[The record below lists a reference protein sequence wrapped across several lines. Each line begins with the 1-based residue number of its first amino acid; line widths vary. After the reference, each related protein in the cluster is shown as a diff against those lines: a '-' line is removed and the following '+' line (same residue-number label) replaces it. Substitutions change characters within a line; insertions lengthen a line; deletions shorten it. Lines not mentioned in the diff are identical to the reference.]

1 MKQKIIYLFLC
12 VVLISTLLV
21 FPSFAVNTISPVT
34 LADVTPV
41 EGEDL
46 TYDVPIFVD
55 LVDARGVDLN
65 IRLNPHLVE
74 TAEMIDPADSIENAL
89 MVPNQNGDKF
99 KVAIASANPITH
111 EGKLF
116 TLRLKLKTEAS
127 PTDELCKLLQVKVN
141 EQIVWQANDR
151 ILLTGVTDGATYKGN
166 VTITFN
172 EGTAMLNGMS
182 FVSGDTVAPNGEY
195 TLIITDTGGK
205 TRTVQFTIDR
215 TVISVD
221 IEWTD
226 MSFAFDEGE
235 WNDSTHVFDG
245 RGWQSSPN
253 GGQLTISNASN
264 VDVLASYSYTA
275 NESFEG
281 IGVQFMSGTESITAQ
296 NIKINETKT
305 VSVAPTGEPTEQF
318 ETTEIGTITVTITK
332 NGEVMDN
339 D

>member
-12 VVLISTLLV
+12 VVLISTLFV
-21 FPSFAVNTISPVT
+21 FPSFAENTTSPVT
-34 LADVTPV
+34 LADATPV
-41 EGEDL
+41 EGENL
-46 TYDVPIFVD
+46 TYNVPFSID
-55 LVDARGVDLN
+55 LVEARGVDLN

-74 TAEMIDPADSIENAL
+74 TATMIDPADSIANA
-89 MVPNQNGDKF
+89 MTVPNQNGDKF
-99 KVAIASANPITH
+99 KVAIASATPITH

-116 TLRLKLKTEAS
+116 TLRLKLKAEAA

-151 ILLTGVTDGATYKGN
+151 ILLMGVTSGEIYKDN

-172 EGTAMLNGMS
+172 EGTATLNGAPFM
-182 FVSGDTVAPNGEY
+182 SGDTVAPHGAY

-205 TRTVQFTIDR
+205 TRTVNFTIDR

-226 MSFAFDEGE
+226 MSFTFDEGD
-235 WNDSTHVFDG
+235 WNDATHVFDG
-245 RGWQSSPN
+245 RGWKTSQN
-253 GGQLTISNASN
+253 GGKLTISNSSN

-275 NESFEG
+275 SEG
-281 IGVQFMSGTESITAQ
+281 FAGISVQFVNEEESITAQ

-318 ETTEIGTITVTITK
+318 EKTEIGTIMVTITK
-332 NGEVMDN
+332 NGEVIEN